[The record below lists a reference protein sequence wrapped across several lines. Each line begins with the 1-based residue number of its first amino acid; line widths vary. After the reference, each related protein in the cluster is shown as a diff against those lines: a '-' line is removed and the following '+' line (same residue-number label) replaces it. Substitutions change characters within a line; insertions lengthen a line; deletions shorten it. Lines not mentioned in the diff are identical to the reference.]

1 MIKIKNYDRGIVG
14 VIDKYP
20 MFVATC
26 SHITKELKLKSHKYT
41 EDMVFEN
48 FESFEEF
55 FPSLLQRKD
64 GEE

>member
-1 MIKIKNYDRGIVG
+1 MITIKNYERGVVG

-20 MFVATC
+20 MFIATC
-26 SHITKELKLKSHKYT
+26 NHITKKLILKSHKYP

-48 FESFEEF
+48 FEEFEEYMKN
-55 FPSLLQRKD
+55 RRD

>member
-1 MIKIKNYDRGIVG
+1 MMIVKNYDKGVTG

-20 MFVATC
+20 MFMVTNNR
-26 SHITKELKLKSHKYT
+26 ITKELKLNSHKYT
-41 EDMVFEN
+41 EDKV

-55 FPSLLQRKD
+55 EEYMKNRKD